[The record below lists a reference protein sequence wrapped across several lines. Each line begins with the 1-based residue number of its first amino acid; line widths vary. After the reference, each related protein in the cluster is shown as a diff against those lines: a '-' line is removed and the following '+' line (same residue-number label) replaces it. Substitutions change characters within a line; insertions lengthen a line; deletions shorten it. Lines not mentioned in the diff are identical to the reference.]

1 MNSKKSA
8 RIIAIILALIMAVSI
23 IIGAVSALTAGAVA
37 TQAEID
43 RLKSEKKEFERKKQE
58 VQSRINTIEYDK
70 MTAVAKKS
78 VLDERIIIT
87 GMEIENITE
96 TIDYYGVLI
105 VEKEAEVVHAK
116 AREDAQLLLYKRRV
130 RDMEENGVIS
140 YLEIVFDST
149 SFSDLLAR
157 LDFVTDIMQAD
168 EKAYNDFIK
177 ACLDTIEATEVLKRT
192 KLEMEDEKV
201 LLQEKQLELESEL
214 DQANL
219 LIAQI
224 EANLESERALYDELR
239 AEADAIQR
247 DINAKEEERR
257 REAEKIRLQKMNA
270 VLGTGDL
277 MWPVPGYREI
287 TSEFGVRLHPIF
299 RVYRQHTGIDI
310 GAPHGAKVVA
320 ADTGTVIISDY
331 NSSYGNY
338 IVISHGASINGKN
351 VTTLYAHLSSRGV
364 REGAVVVKG
373 DTIGRIGSTGVSTG
387 PHLHF
392 EVSIAGSRVNPR
404 WYL

>member
-1 MNSKKSA
+1 
-8 RIIAIILALIMAVSI
+8 
-23 IIGAVSALTAGAVA
+23 
-37 TQAEID
+37 
-43 RLKSEKKEFERKKQE
+43 
-58 VQSRINTIEYDK
+58 
-70 MTAVAKKS
+70 
-78 VLDERIIIT
+78 
-87 GMEIENITE
+87 
-96 TIDYYGVLI
+96 
-105 VEKEAEVVHAK
+105 
-116 AREDAQLLLYKRRV
+116 
-130 RDMEENGVIS
+130 
-140 YLEIVFDST
+140 
-149 SFSDLLAR
+149 
-157 LDFVTDIMQAD
+157 
-168 EKAYNDFIK
+168 
-177 ACLDTIEATEVLKRT
+177 
-192 KLEMEDEKV
+192 MEDEKV

-224 EANLESERALYDELR
+224 EANLISERALYDELR

-247 DINAKEEERR
+247 DINAKDEERR